1 MKYLIEKSGKLHSGI
16 AVENFV
22 FDTEKYDLIET
33 EIEPPFLF
41 NKWNGTN
48 WEEIPVEIV
57 TQVPLTITRMNLKIQ
72 LLKRSITIPDVFA
85 TIDSIPNSMFSDI
98 DKEIAKIKFSEAV
111 YFDRENADLNLVAVL
126 LGLTQTQLDQI
137 FIDGN

>member
-16 AVENFV
+16 AVESV
-22 FDTEKYDLIET
+22 DFDSEKYDLIET
-33 EIEPPFLF
+33 EIEPKFIV
-41 NKWNGTN
+41 NSWNGTN

-72 LLKRSITIPDVFA
+72 LLKRSITIPDVFD
-85 TIDSIPNSMFSDI
+85 TIDSIPNSMLSDI
-98 DKEIAKIKFSEAV
+98 DKEIAKIKFTEAV
-111 YFDRENADLNLVAVL
+111 YFERENADLNLVAVL

>member
-1 MKYLIEKSGKLHSGI
+1 MRQFIVDTATGI
-16 AVENFV
+16 VKFETTIPYQVGQGETLVETDDLSQLV
-22 FDTEKYDLIET
+22 FPE
-33 EIEPPFLF
+33 
-41 NKWNGTN
+41 
-48 WEEIPVEIV
+48 VEIK
-57 TQVPLTITRMNLKIQ
+57 VPLTITRMNLKIQ

-85 TIDSIPNSMFSDI
+85 TIDSIPHSMFSDI

>member
-22 FDTEKYDLIET
+22 FDIEKYDLIET

-41 NKWNGTN
+41 NKWNGVN

-72 LLKRSITIPDVFA
+72 LLKRSITILNVFD
-85 TIDSIPNSMFSDI
+85 TIDSIPNSMLSDI
-98 DKEIAKIKFSEAV
+98 DKEIAKIKFTEAV
-111 YFDRENADLNLVAVL
+111 YFERENADLNLVAVL

>member
-1 MKYLIEKSGKLHSGI
+1 MRKFIVDTATGIVKFETTIPYQVGQGETLVETDDLSILIFPE
-16 AVENFV
+16 
-22 FDTEKYDLIET
+22 
-33 EIEPPFLF
+33 
-41 NKWNGTN
+41 
-48 WEEIPVEIV
+48 VEIK
-57 TQVPLTITRMNLKIQ
+57 VPLTITRMNLKIQ

>member
-1 MKYLIEKSGKLHSGI
+1 MRQFIVNTATGI
-16 AVENFV
+16 VKFETTIPYQVGQGETLVETDDLSQLV
-22 FDTEKYDLIET
+22 FPE
-33 EIEPPFLF
+33 
-41 NKWNGTN
+41 
-48 WEEIPVEIV
+48 VV

-85 TIDSIPNSMFSDI
+85 TIDSIPHSMFSDI

-126 LGLTQTQLDQI
+126 LGLTQSQLDQI

>member
-16 AVENFV
+16 AVESLD
-22 FDTEKYDLIET
+22 FDSEKYDLIET

-41 NKWNGTN
+41 NKWNGVN
-48 WEEIPVEIV
+48 WEEIPVQIV

>member
-1 MKYLIEKSGKLHSGI
+1 MRQFIVDTASGI
-16 AVENFV
+16 VKFETTIPYQVGQGETLVETDDLSQLV
-22 FDTEKYDLIET
+22 FPE
-33 EIEPPFLF
+33 
-41 NKWNGTN
+41 
-48 WEEIPVEIV
+48 VV

-85 TIDSIPNSMFSDI
+85 TIDSIPHSMFSDI

-126 LGLTQTQLDQI
+126 LGLTQSQLDQI

>member
-1 MKYLIEKSGKLHSGI
+1 MRQFIVDTATGI
-16 AVENFV
+16 VKFETTIPYQVGQGETLVETDDLSQLV
-22 FDTEKYDLIET
+22 FPE
-33 EIEPPFLF
+33 
-41 NKWNGTN
+41 
-48 WEEIPVEIV
+48 VEIK
-57 TQVPLTITRMNLKIQ
+57 VPLTITRMNLKIQ

-85 TIDSIPNSMFSDI
+85 TIDSIPHSMFSDI
-98 DKEIAKIKFSEAV
+98 DKEIAKIKFTEAV

>member
-1 MKYLIEKSGKLHSGI
+1 MRQFIVDTATGI
-16 AVENFV
+16 VKFETTIPYQVGQGETLVETDDLSQLV
-22 FDTEKYDLIET
+22 FPE
-33 EIEPPFLF
+33 
-41 NKWNGTN
+41 
-48 WEEIPVEIV
+48 VV